1 MRGVDPCYCLVI
13 LGLLVNERRA
23 MPEGGDDGPSF
34 HAYRLVHVDAAGAR
48 VGAATHTTT
57 GDTGRLCAH
66 HPHPTS

>member
-1 MRGVDPCYCLVI
+1 MI

-48 VGAATHTTT
+48 VGAATHTSLFALICSNQSVMLTQ
-57 GDTGRLCAH
+57 RMFRRQ
-66 HPHPTS
+66 